1 MARSVRHNTADVWS
15 HGVSND
21 QHWESGDRR
30 RGVPPPPGRPTPL
43 PTSPPGPRYSLGDLE
58 RETKSTGRTIRYYIS
73 EGLLPPAYGRGPT
86 ATYDLGHL
94 LRLRLI
100 ASLKDNRL
108 GLQEIRERLN
118 SLTDDDIA
126 AILNVQTEPVQEFW
140 RRIELHP
147 DIELHV
153 RQRSRNDPEMDDA
166 VELIVGLSRPVI
178 ERLEERRG

>member
-1 MARSVRHNTADVWS
+1 MSDERQWD
-15 HGVSND
+15 
-21 QHWESGDRR
+21 GDERR
-30 RGVPPPPGRPTPL
+30 RGIPPPPGRLTPL
-43 PTSPPGPRYSLGDLE
+43 PAAPPAPRYSLGDLE
-58 RETKSTGRTIRYYIS
+58 RETKTSGRTIRYYIS

-100 ASLKDNRL
+100 ASLKENRL
-108 GLQEIRERLN
+108 GLQEIRQRLN
-118 SLTDDDIA
+118 GLSDDDIA
-126 AILNVQTEPVQEFW
+126 AILNVQTEPTQEFW

-153 RQRSRNDPEMDDA
+153 RQQSRTDPAMDEA

-178 ERLEERRG
+178 ERLEGRRG

>member
-1 MARSVRHNTADVWS
+1 
-15 HGVSND
+15 VSND
-21 QHWESGDRR
+21 QGWGADDRR
-30 RGVPPPPGRPTPL
+30 RGIPPPPGRPTPL
-43 PTSPPGPRYSLGDLE
+43 PVTPPSPRYSLGDLE
-58 RETKSTGRTIRYYIS
+58 RETKTTGRTIRYYIS

-118 SLTDDDIA
+118 GLTDDDIA
-126 AILNVQTEPVQEFW
+126 ALLNVQTEPVQEFW

-153 RQRSRNDPEMDDA
+153 RQRTRVDPAMDDA

>member
-1 MARSVRHNTADVWS
+1 MSDDQNWDADA
-15 HGVSND
+15 
-21 QHWESGDRR
+21 RR
-30 RGVPPPPGRPTPL
+30 RGVPPPLGRLTPM
-43 PTSPPGPRYSLGDLE
+43 PVAPPGPRYSLGDLE
-58 RETKSTGRTIRYYIS
+58 RETKTTGRTIRYYIS

-100 ASLKDNRL
+100 ASLKESRL
-108 GLQEIRERLN
+108 GLQEIRERL
-118 SLTDDDIA
+118 SGLTDDDIA

-153 RQRSRNDPEMDDA
+153 RQRSRKDPAMDDA